1 MFVAMSR
8 FRVIAGQEGMVR
20 EAFQQRSRLVD
31 ADPGFIRLEVLSPDA
46 RANEFWLMTFWRDQG
61 SFDRWHAD
69 HLRASH
75 AWVPRGLKL
84 EPGSRSLT
92 YMELVAE

>member
-20 EAFQQRSRLVD
+20 DAFRQRPRLVD
-31 ADPGFIRLEVLSPDA
+31 DHPGFIRLEVLTPGTQT
-46 RANEFWLMTFWRDQG
+46 NEFWLMTFWRDRD
-61 SFDRWHAD
+61 SFEHWHTG

-75 AWVPRGLKL
+75 AWMPKGLKL

>member
-1 MFVAMSR
+1 MSR

-20 EAFQQRSRLVD
+20 EAFRQRPRLVD
-31 ADPGFIRLEVLSPDA
+31 AHPGFIRLEVLTPDQ
-46 RANEFWLMTFWRDQG
+46 RTNEFWLITFWRDRE
-61 SFDRWHAD
+61 SFERWHAD
-69 HLRASH
+69 HLRESH
-75 AWVPRGLKL
+75 AWMPRGLKL